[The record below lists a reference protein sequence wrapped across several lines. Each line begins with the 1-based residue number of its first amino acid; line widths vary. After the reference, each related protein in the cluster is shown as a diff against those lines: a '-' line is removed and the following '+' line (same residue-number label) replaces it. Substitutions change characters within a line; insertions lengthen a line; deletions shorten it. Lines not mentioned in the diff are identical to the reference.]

1 MLMNS
6 KLKMIINIVGF
17 YIGRWGCILVSSNGY
32 RYIGPLLTLAFIIL
46 HANFFIVNPKEIQL
60 IVIVGV
66 VGTIVDS
73 CLFFSQSFIYAEA
86 YSENLFIAP
95 LWITAMWAGFA
106 ATVNHSMT
114 FFKGKWLLMVVAGA
128 VFGPAAYY
136 TGEGF
141 GAITFQST
149 PLLSIL
155 IIGAVWA
162 LAMPLVFFINKKLG
176 LGG

>member
-1 MLMNS
+1 MMNA
-6 KLKMIINIVGF
+6 KIKMIINIVGF
-17 YIGRWGCILVSSNGY
+17 YIGWWGCILGSSNGY
-32 RYIGPLLTLAFIIL
+32 PYIGPLLTLVFIII
-46 HANFFIVNPKEIQL
+46 HGKYFIGNAKELQL
-60 IVIVGV
+60 IVIVGL

-73 CLFFSQSFIYAEA
+73 CLFFSQSFVYAGA

-114 FFKGKWLLMVVAGA
+114 FFKGKWILMIVAGA
-128 VFGPAAYY
+128 IFGPAAYY

-141 GAITFQST
+141 GAITFQLT
-149 PLLSIL
+149 PLFSTL

-162 LAMPLVFFINKKLG
+162 VAMPLVFFINEKLG